1 MRTTNAPAA
10 KAAKPRAAKQ
20 AAPTSNVIAFPAD
33 ARARAKARR
42 RGHDRLHADVF
53 TRAAEKGWKF
63 VPPAAAD
70 VMKIHLLLN
79 QDSRDT
85 VLILAKALYADKANH
100 WFQ

>member
-1 MRTTNAPAA
+1 MVRKICATASAWA
-10 KAAKPRAAKQ
+10 KIFSPVSSVCVASRGSA
-20 AAPTSNVIAFPAD
+20 N